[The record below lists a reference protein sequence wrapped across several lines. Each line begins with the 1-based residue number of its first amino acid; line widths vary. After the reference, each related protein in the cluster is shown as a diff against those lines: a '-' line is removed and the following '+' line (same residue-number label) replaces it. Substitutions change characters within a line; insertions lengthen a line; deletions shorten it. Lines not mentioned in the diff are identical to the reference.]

1 MEFKI
6 DTDTLI
12 IKERENLINYCNS
25 NNTNKKVKLLW
36 PIIPN
41 TFTTILDDFAFRL
54 VCQSGDLEVAK
65 CLIQV
70 WSPLDINYA
79 FRVSCQWGQL
89 HIAKWLYELYPNIDI
104 HEYGDFAMFFA
115 TIFPLHV
122 LLMKIQAVALSHE
135 CENTVIQRDEYG
147 KTLAAED
154 GGRFA

>member
-6 DTDTLI
+6 DVDTLK
-12 IKERENLINYCNS
+12 IKEREKLIDYCNS

-36 PIIPN
+36 LIMPN

-65 CLIQV
+65 CLIQI

-89 HIAKWLYELYPNIDI
+89 HIAKWLYELYPNINI
-104 HEYGDFAMFFA
+104 HECGDFAMFFA
-115 TIFPLHV
+115 
-122 LLMKIQAVALSHE
+122 SHNGHTE
-135 CENTVIQRDEYG
+135 VVKWLNEIHC
-147 KTLAAED
+147 
-154 GGRFA
+154 

>member
-41 TFTTILDDFAFRL
+41 KFTTILDDFAFRL

-115 TIFPLHV
+115 
-122 LLMKIQAVALSHE
+122 SHNGHTE
-135 CENTVIQRDEYG
+135 VVKWLNEIQR
-147 KTLAAED
+147 
-154 GGRFA
+154 